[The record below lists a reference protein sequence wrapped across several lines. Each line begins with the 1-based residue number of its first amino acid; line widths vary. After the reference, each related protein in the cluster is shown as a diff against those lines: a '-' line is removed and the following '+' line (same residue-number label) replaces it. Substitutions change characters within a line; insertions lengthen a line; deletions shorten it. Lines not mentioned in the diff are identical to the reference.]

1 MKKYVIYLPNEIIN
15 FCEDPGDSIV
25 YSVLDLN
32 KPKQEIV
39 DQFCSD
45 LTYDHYKA
53 YALLAKH
60 GIISKE
66 FACLKLASIVG
77 ELNKDLNELMGE

>member
-32 KPKQEIV
+32 KSEQEIV

-45 LTYDHYKA
+45 LTLSQYF
-53 YALLAKH
+53 L
-60 GIISKE
+60 GI
-66 FACLKLASIVG
+66 LT
-77 ELNKDLNELMGE
+77 

>member
-1 MKKYVIYLPNEIIN
+1 MKKYVAYSPDEILI
-15 FCEDPGDSIV
+15 FLDDPKNKIV
-25 YSVLDLN
+25 YSILDTDWPN
-32 KPKQEIV
+32 KKIV